1 MILTP
6 EEIIKNSLSNFKKE
20 QSKARREEVRKSL
33 DYYSG
38 SLTEQ
43 YIEPY
48 FKSDAFQEIPH
59 YNTNIVKKF
68 INRMSKIYTIGAKR
82 NVSKK
87 YEELTEVKNARMK
100 QMERMTRLLGTC
112 ATYVMFNEEKQEF
125 DYRPIYYFEPYF
137 GDNVYKP
144 EAIVYP
150 MMHGHADTSDTQELQ
165 YAYWDSQ
172 ICVKFDENGN
182 ILEEVNHN
190 LGILPFV
197 FTHREEQLDS
207 FFVEGA
213 SDLVSANEHVN
224 ITMTEMQLGLRFQ
237 MFGQPV
243 ISGLITDNNQV
254 RVGSDEILSLPEGSS
269 YNIVSPQGSVESVI
283 ENIKWQIELVALNN
297 HLFVTFA
304 QSGGEV
310 PSGISLMIKDLE
322 RHEDFIDDKEIY
334 RQYEHDFYK
343 VEYAISQFNDL
354 GLPDPKRFKV
364 DFSEVEYPMTTQ
376 DKIMLNEYKLKH
388 NLVTEAQIL
397 ADENKDI
404 SIEEAEKIIEDN
416 KEKNGARQVQQ
427 PINLLQEVEED
438 EDENSDKN

>member
-1 MILTP
+1 MVLTP
-6 EEIIKNSLSNFKKE
+6 QEIIKDSLTSFKEE
-20 QSKARREEVRKSL
+20 QAKARREEVRKFL

-38 SLTEQ
+38 SLTDQ
-43 YIEPY
+43 YIEGY

-68 INRMSKIYTIGAKR
+68 VNRMSKIYTIGAKR
-82 NVSKK
+82 NVNDRYVDLSS
-87 YEELTEVKNARMK
+87 VKNARMK

-112 ATYVMFNEEKQEF
+112 ATYVMYDEMEERFE
-125 DYRPIYYFEPYF
+125 YRPIYYFEPYF
-137 GDNVYKP
+137 GDNPYRP
-144 EAIVYP
+144 QAIVYP
-150 MMHGHADTSDTQELQ
+150 MMHGHADLSDTNDLM
-165 YAYWDSQ
+165 YAYWDSELH
-172 ICVKFDENGN
+172 IKFDDNGN
-182 ILEEVNHN
+182 IIEEIQHN
-190 LGILPFV
+190 LGVLPFV

-213 SDLVSANEHVN
+213 SDLVSANEHIN

-243 ISGLITDNNQV
+243 VTGLISDNANV
-254 RVGSDEILSLPEGSS
+254 RAGSDEILTLPEGSN
-269 YNIVSPQGSVESVI
+269 YDIVSPEGNVRDVI

-322 RHEDFIDDKEIY
+322 RHEDFIDDKELY
-334 RQYEHDFYK
+334 RQYEKDFYK
-343 VEYAISQFNDL
+343 VEYALSQSNNL
-354 GLPDPKRFKV
+354 GLPEPSQFKV

-388 NLVTEAQIL
+388 NLTTQAELL
-397 ADENKDI
+397 AEENKDLT
-404 SIEEAEKIIEDN
+404 IEDAIQVIADN
-416 KEKNGARQVQQ
+416 KSMN
-427 PINLLQEVEED
+427 EVEIVED
-438 EDENSDKN
+438 DSQDQEQS

>member
-1 MILTP
+1 MIFTP
-6 EEIIKNSLSNFKKE
+6 QEIIQDSLTHFKEE
-20 QSKARREEVRKSL
+20 QAKARREEVRKSL

-38 SLTEQ
+38 SLTHQ
-43 YIEPY
+43 YIEDY

-68 INRMSKIYTIGAKR
+68 VNRMSKIYTIGAKR

-87 YEELTEVKNARMK
+87 YDEMTEKKNARMK
-100 QMERMTRLLGTC
+100 QMERMTRLIGTC
-112 ATYVMFNEEKQEF
+112 ATYVMYDEESQKF

-137 GDNVYKP
+137 GDNPYKP

-150 MMHGHADTSDTQELQ
+150 MMHGHAEIGDTEQLK
-165 YAYWDSQ
+165 YAYWDSKRC
-172 ICVKFDENGN
+172 IKFDENGDVF
-182 ILEEVNHN
+182 EEVEHN
-190 LGILPFV
+190 LGVLPFV

-213 SDLVSANEHVN
+213 TDLVSANEHIN

-243 ISGLITDNNQV
+243 VTGLISDNSNV
-254 RVGSDEILSLPEGSS
+254 RAGSDEILTLPEGSN
-269 YNIVSPQGSVESVI
+269 YNIVAPQGNVKDVI

-322 RHEDFIDDKEIY
+322 RHEDFMDDKELY
-334 RQYEHDFYK
+334 RQYENDFYK
-343 VEYAISQFNDL
+343 VEYALSQINSL

-376 DKIMLNEYKLKH
+376 DKIMLSEYQLKH
-388 NLVTEAQIL
+388 NLTTEAKIM
-397 ADENKDI
+397 ADENKDL
-404 SIEEAEKIIEDN
+404 SVEQAQKIIEEN
-416 KEKNGARQVQQ
+416 KDVNSASLPEEPLKEVQG
-427 PINLLQEVEED
+427 VED
-438 EDENSDKN
+438 EDEDSDKN

>member
-1 MILTP
+1 MVLTAR
-6 EEIIKNSLSNFKKE
+6 EIIQDSLTNFKEE
-20 QSKARREEVRKSL
+20 QAKARREEVRKSL

-43 YIEPY
+43 YIEGY

-68 INRMSKIYTIGAKR
+68 VNRMSSIYTIGAKR
-82 NVSKK
+82 NVNDK
-87 YEELTEVKNARMK
+87 YIDLTVVKNARMK
-100 QMERMTRLLGTC
+100 QMERMTRLLGST
-112 ATYVMFNEEKQEF
+112 ATYVMYDEIEQRF

-137 GDNVYKP
+137 GDNPYKP

-150 MMHGHADTSDTQELQ
+150 MMHGHADLSDTNELM
-165 YAYWDSQ
+165 YAYWDSELHL
-172 ICVKFDENGN
+172 KFNENGD
-182 ILEEVNHN
+182 ILEEVQHN
-190 LGILPFV
+190 LGVLPFV

-213 SDLVSANEHVN
+213 SDLVSANEHIN

-243 ISGLITDNNQV
+243 VTGIISDNANV
-254 RVGSDEILSLPEGSS
+254 RAGSDEILTLPEGST
-269 YNIVSPQGSVESVI
+269 YDIVSPEGNVEAVI

-322 RHEDFIDDKEIY
+322 RHEDFMDDKELY
-334 RQYEHDFYK
+334 RQYEKEFYK
-343 VEYAISQFNDL
+343 VEYALSQTNNL
-354 GLPDPKRFKV
+354 GLPEPSNFKV
-364 DFSEVEYPMTTQ
+364 DFAEVEYPMTTQ

-388 NLVTEAQIL
+388 NLTTQAELL
-397 ADENKDI
+397 AEENKDL
-404 SIEEAEKIIEDN
+404 SIEDARRIIQENKSINETQVVEDDS
-416 KEKNGARQVQQ
+416 QDS
-427 PINLLQEVEED
+427 D
-438 EDENSDKN
+438 ES

>member
-1 MILTP
+1 MVLTAR
-6 EEIIKNSLSNFKKE
+6 EIIQDSLTNFKEE
-20 QSKARREEVRKSL
+20 QAKARREEVRKSL

-43 YIEPY
+43 YIEGY

-68 INRMSKIYTIGAKR
+68 VNRMSSIYTIGAKR
-82 NVSKK
+82 NVNDK
-87 YEELTEVKNARMK
+87 YIDLTVVKNARMK
-100 QMERMTRLLGTC
+100 QMERMTRLLGST
-112 ATYVMFNEEKQEF
+112 ATYVMYDEVEQRF

-137 GDNVYKP
+137 GDNPYRP

-150 MMHGHADTSDTQELQ
+150 MMHGHADLSDTNELM
-165 YAYWDSQ
+165 YAYWDSELHL
-172 ICVKFDENGN
+172 KFNENGD
-182 ILEEVNHN
+182 ILEEVQHN
-190 LGILPFV
+190 LGVLPFV

-213 SDLVSANEHVN
+213 SDLVSANEHIN

-243 ISGLITDNNQV
+243 VTGIISDNSNV
-254 RVGSDEILSLPEGSS
+254 RAGSDEILTLPEGSN
-269 YNIVSPQGSVESVI
+269 YNIVSPEGRVLDVI

-322 RHEDFIDDKEIY
+322 RHEDFMDDKELY
-334 RQYEHDFYK
+334 RQYEKEFYK
-343 VEYAISQFNDL
+343 VEYALSQTNNL
-354 GLPDPKRFKV
+354 GLPEPSNFKV
-364 DFSEVEYPMTTQ
+364 DFAEVEYPMTTQ

-388 NLVTEAQIL
+388 NLTTQAELL
-397 ADENKDI
+397 AEENKDL
-404 SIEEAEKIIEDN
+404 SIEDARRIIQEN
-416 KEKNGARQVQQ
+416 KS
-427 PINLLQEVEED
+427 INETEVVD
-438 EDENSDKN
+438 ESDTRSQG

>member
-1 MILTP
+1 MVLTAR
-6 EEIIKNSLSNFKKE
+6 EIIQDSLTNFKEE
-20 QSKARREEVRKSL
+20 QAKARREEVRKFL

-43 YIEPY
+43 YIENY

-68 INRMSKIYTIGAKR
+68 VNRMSKIYTIGAKR
-82 NVSKK
+82 NVNAK
-87 YEELTEVKNARMK
+87 YDDLTSVKNARMK
-100 QMERMTRLLGTC
+100 QMERMTRLLGST
-112 ATYVMFNEEKQEF
+112 ATYVMYDTVDEKF

-137 GDNVYKP
+137 GDNPYKP

-150 MMHGHADTSDTQELQ
+150 MMHGHADLSDTDELM
-165 YAYWDSQ
+165 YAYWDKDTH
-172 ICVKFDENGN
+172 IKFDDNGN
-182 ILEEVNHN
+182 ILEEIEHN
-190 LGILPFV
+190 LGVLPFV
-197 FTHREEQLDS
+197 FSHREEQLDS

-213 SDLVSANEHVN
+213 SDLVSANEHIN

-243 ISGLITDNNQV
+243 VTGIISDNSNV
-254 RVGSDEILSLPEGSS
+254 RGGSDEILTLPEGTN
-269 YNIVSPQGSVESVI
+269 YDIVSPEGNVRDVI

-322 RHEDFIDDKEIY
+322 RHEDFIDDKELY
-334 RQYEHDFYK
+334 RQYEQDFYR
-343 VEYAISQFNDL
+343 VEYALSEMNSL
-354 GLPDPKRFKV
+354 GLPNPKEFKV
-364 DFSEVEYPMTTQ
+364 DFSEVEYPMTPQ

-388 NLVTEAQIL
+388 NLVTQPQLL
-397 ADENKDI
+397 AAENKDL
-404 SIEEAEKIIEDN
+404 SIEDASRIIEEN
-416 KEKNGARQVQQ
+416 KQ
-427 PINLLQEVEED
+427 INLSQVVVD
-438 EDENSDKN
+438 ESPSRDSQ

>member
-1 MILTP
+1 MVLTP
-6 EEIIKNSLSNFKKE
+6 QEIIKDSLTNFKEE
-20 QSKARREEVRKSL
+20 QAKARREEVRKFL

-38 SLTEQ
+38 SLTDQ
-43 YIEPY
+43 YIEGY

-68 INRMSKIYTIGAKR
+68 VNRMSKIYTIGAKR
-82 NVSKK
+82 NVNDK
-87 YEELTEVKNARMK
+87 YVELSSVKNARMK

-112 ATYVMFNEEKQEF
+112 ATYVMYDEMEERFE
-125 DYRPIYYFEPYF
+125 YRPIYYFEPYF
-137 GDNVYKP
+137 GDNPYKP
-144 EAIVYP
+144 QAIVYP
-150 MMHGHADTSDTQELQ
+150 MMHGHADLSDTDDLM
-165 YAYWDSQ
+165 YAYWDGDRH
-172 ICVKFDENGN
+172 IKFDDNGN
-182 ILEEVNHN
+182 IIEEIEHN

-197 FTHREEQLDS
+197 FSHREEQLDS

-213 SDLVSANEHVN
+213 SDLVSANEHIN

-243 ISGLITDNNQV
+243 VTGLISDNANV
-254 RVGSDEILSLPEGSS
+254 RAGSDEILTLPEGSN
-269 YNIVSPQGSVESVI
+269 YDIVSPEGNVRDVI

-322 RHEDFIDDKEIY
+322 RHEDFIDDKELY
-334 RQYEHDFYK
+334 RQYEKDFYK
-343 VEYAISQFNDL
+343 VEYALSQTNNL
-354 GLPDPKRFKV
+354 GLPEPSQFKV

-388 NLVTEAQIL
+388 NLTTQAELL
-397 ADENKDI
+397 ADENKDLT
-404 SIEEAEKIIEDN
+404 IEDAIQVIADN
-416 KEKNGARQVQQ
+416 KSMNEIEVVEDDSQDTQQ
-427 PINLLQEVEED
+427 
-438 EDENSDKN
+438 S

>member
-1 MILTP
+1 MVLTAR
-6 EEIIKNSLSNFKKE
+6 EIIQDSLTNFKEE
-20 QSKARREEVRKSL
+20 QAKARREEVRKSL

-43 YIEPY
+43 YIEGY

-68 INRMSKIYTIGAKR
+68 VNRMSSIYTIGAKR
-82 NVSKK
+82 NVNDK
-87 YEELTEVKNARMK
+87 YIDLTVVKNARMK
-100 QMERMTRLLGTC
+100 QMERMTRLLGST
-112 ATYVMFNEEKQEF
+112 ATYVMYDEVEQRF

-137 GDNVYKP
+137 GDNPYRP

-150 MMHGHADTSDTQELQ
+150 MMHGHADLSDTNELM
-165 YAYWDSQ
+165 YAYWDSELHL
-172 ICVKFDENGN
+172 KFNENGD
-182 ILEEVNHN
+182 ILEEVQHN
-190 LGILPFV
+190 LGVLPFV

-213 SDLVSANEHVN
+213 SDLVSANEHIN

-243 ISGLITDNNQV
+243 VTGIISDNSNV
-254 RVGSDEILSLPEGSS
+254 RAGSDEILTLPEGST
-269 YNIVSPQGSVESVI
+269 YDIVSPEGNVEAVI

-322 RHEDFIDDKEIY
+322 RHEDFMDDKELY
-334 RQYEHDFYK
+334 RQYEKEFYK
-343 VEYAISQFNDL
+343 VEYALSQTNNL
-354 GLPDPKRFKV
+354 GLPEPSNFKV
-364 DFSEVEYPMTTQ
+364 DFAEVEYPMTTQ

-388 NLVTEAQIL
+388 NLTTQAELL
-397 ADENKDI
+397 AEENKDL
-404 SIEEAEKIIEDN
+404 SIEDARRIIQENKSINETEVVEDDS
-416 KEKNGARQVQQ
+416 QDS
-427 PINLLQEVEED
+427 D
-438 EDENSDKN
+438 ES

>member
-1 MILTP
+1 MVLTP
-6 EEIIKNSLSNFKKE
+6 QEIIKDSLTNFKEE
-20 QSKARREEVRKSL
+20 QAKARREEVRKFL

-38 SLTEQ
+38 SLTDQ
-43 YIEPY
+43 YIEGY

-68 INRMSKIYTIGAKR
+68 VNRMSKIYTIGAKR
-82 NVSKK
+82 NVNDRYVNLSS
-87 YEELTEVKNARMK
+87 VKNARMK

-112 ATYVMFNEEKQEF
+112 ATYVMYDEMEERFE
-125 DYRPIYYFEPYF
+125 YRPIYYFEPYF
-137 GDNVYKP
+137 GDNPYRP
-144 EAIVYP
+144 QAIVYP
-150 MMHGHADTSDTQELQ
+150 MMHGHADLSDTNDLM
-165 YAYWDSQ
+165 YAYWDSELH
-172 ICVKFDENGN
+172 IKFDDNGN
-182 ILEEVNHN
+182 IIEEIQHN
-190 LGILPFV
+190 LGVLPFV

-213 SDLVSANEHVN
+213 SDLVSANEHIN

-243 ISGLITDNNQV
+243 VTGLISDNANV
-254 RVGSDEILSLPEGSS
+254 RAGSDEILTLPEGSN
-269 YNIVSPQGSVESVI
+269 YDIVSPEGNVRDVI

-322 RHEDFIDDKEIY
+322 RHEDFIDDKELY
-334 RQYEHDFYK
+334 RQYEKDFYK
-343 VEYAISQFNDL
+343 VEYALSQSNNL
-354 GLPDPKRFKV
+354 GLPEPSQFKV

-388 NLVTEAQIL
+388 NLTTQAELL
-397 ADENKDI
+397 AEENKDLT
-404 SIEEAEKIIEDN
+404 IEDAIQVIADN
-416 KEKNGARQVQQ
+416 KSMNQVE
-427 PINLLQEVEED
+427 IVDEGNSQE
-438 EDENSDKN
+438 

>member
-343 VEYAISQFNDL
+343 VEYALSQLNSL

-416 KEKNGARQVQQ
+416 KEKNGARQVQVE
-427 PINLLQEVEED
+427 PEVEED
-438 EDENSDKN
+438 ENNNQE

>member
-283 ENIKWQIELVALNN
+283 ENIKWQIEP
-297 HLFVTFA
+297 LFA
-304 QSGGEV
+304 PSLLLSG
-310 PSGISLMIKDLE
+310 K
-322 RHEDFIDDKEIY
+322 
-334 RQYEHDFYK
+334 
-343 VEYAISQFNDL
+343 FNL
-354 GLPDPKRFKV
+354 YLH
-364 DFSEVEYPMTTQ
+364 Q
-376 DKIMLNEYKLKH
+376 
-388 NLVTEAQIL
+388 
-397 ADENKDI
+397 
-404 SIEEAEKIIEDN
+404 
-416 KEKNGARQVQQ
+416 
-427 PINLLQEVEED
+427 
-438 EDENSDKN
+438 

>member
-87 YEELTEVKNARMK
+87 YDELTEVKNARMK

-343 VEYAISQFNDL
+343 VEYAISQFNNL

-388 NLVTEAQIL
+388 NLVTEAQLL
-397 ADENKDI
+397 AEENKDI
-404 SIEEAEKIIEDN
+404 SVEEAEKIIEEN
-416 KEKNGARQVQQ
+416 KEKNGSRQVQIE
-427 PINLLQEVEED
+427 PEVEED
-438 EDENSDKN
+438 EDNSKE

>member
-1 MILTP
+1 MVLTAK
-6 EEIIKNSLSNFKKE
+6 EIIQDSLTNFKEE
-20 QSKARREEVRKSL
+20 QAKARREEVRKFL

-38 SLTEQ
+38 SLTDQ
-43 YIEPY
+43 YIEGY

-68 INRMSKIYTIGAKR
+68 VNRMSKIYTIGAKR
-82 NVSKK
+82 NVNDR
-87 YEELTEVKNARMK
+87 YLDLTSVKNARMK
-100 QMERMTRLLGTC
+100 QMERMTRLLGTT
-112 ATYVMFNEEKQEF
+112 ATYVMYDEEQERF
-125 DYRPIYYFEPYF
+125 EYRPIYYFEPYF
-137 GDNVYKP
+137 GDNPYKP

-150 MMHGHADTSDTQELQ
+150 MMHGHADISDTTELM
-165 YAYWDSQ
+165 YAYWDKE
-172 ICVKFDENGN
+172 IHIKFDDNGN
-182 ILEEVNHN
+182 VLEEIQHN
-190 LGILPFV
+190 LGVLPFV

-213 SDLVSANEHVN
+213 ADLVSANEHIN

-243 ISGLITDNNQV
+243 VTGLISDNANV
-254 RVGSDEILSLPEGSS
+254 RAGSDEILTLPEGSN
-269 YNIVSPQGSVESVI
+269 YNIVSPQGNVLDVI

-322 RHEDFIDDKEIY
+322 RHEDFIDDKELY
-334 RQYEHDFYK
+334 RQYENDFYK
-343 VEYAISQFNDL
+343 VEYALSQMNSL
-354 GLPDPKRFKV
+354 GLPEISQFKV

-388 NLVTEAQIL
+388 NLTTQAQLLAEENKDLSIEDAAKVIESNMQINQPIIV
-397 ADENKDI
+397 ADENT
-404 SIEEAEKIIEDN
+404 
-416 KEKNGARQVQQ
+416 
-427 PINLLQEVEED
+427 
-438 EDENSDKN
+438 DKG

>member
-1 MILTP
+1 MVLTAR
-6 EEIIKNSLSNFKKE
+6 EIIQDSLTNFKEE
-20 QSKARREEVRKSL
+20 QAKARREEVRKFL

-43 YIEPY
+43 YIENY

-68 INRMSKIYTIGAKR
+68 VNRMSKIYTIGAKR
-82 NVSKK
+82 NVNAK
-87 YEELTEVKNARMK
+87 YDDLTSVKNARMK
-100 QMERMTRLLGTC
+100 QMERMTRLLGST
-112 ATYVMFNEEKQEF
+112 ATYVMFDTVDEKF

-137 GDNVYKP
+137 GDNPYKP

-150 MMHGHADTSDTQELQ
+150 MMHGHADLSDTDELM
-165 YAYWDSQ
+165 YAYWDKDTH
-172 ICVKFDENGN
+172 IKFDDNGN
-182 ILEEVNHN
+182 ILEEIEHN
-190 LGILPFV
+190 LGVLPFV
-197 FTHREEQLDS
+197 FSHREEQLDS

-213 SDLVSANEHVN
+213 SDLVSANEHIN

-243 ISGLITDNNQV
+243 VTGIISDNSNV
-254 RVGSDEILSLPEGSS
+254 RGGSDEILTLPEGTN
-269 YNIVSPQGSVESVI
+269 YDIVSPEGNVRDVI
-283 ENIKWQIELVALNN
+283 ENIKWQIELVAQNN

-304 QSGGEV
+304 QSGWEV

-322 RHEDFIDDKEIY
+322 RHEDFIDDKELY
-334 RQYEHDFYK
+334 RQYEHDFYR
-343 VEYAISQFNDL
+343 VEYALSEMNSL

-388 NLVTEAQIL
+388 NLVTQPQLL
-397 ADENKDI
+397 AAENKDL
-404 SIEEAEKIIEDN
+404 SIEDASRIIEEN
-416 KEKNGARQVQQ
+416 KQV
-427 PINLLQEVEED
+427 NLEQVVVD
-438 EDENSDKN
+438 ESPSRDSQ

>member
-1 MILTP
+1 MVLTAR
-6 EEIIKNSLSNFKKE
+6 EIIQDSLTNFKEE
-20 QSKARREEVRKSL
+20 QAKARREEVRKFL

-43 YIEPY
+43 YIEGY

-68 INRMSKIYTIGAKR
+68 VNRMSKIYTIGAKR
-82 NVSKK
+82 NVNDR
-87 YEELTEVKNARMK
+87 YLDLTVVKNARMK

-112 ATYVMFNEEKQEF
+112 ATYVMYDEVEQRFE
-125 DYRPIYYFEPYF
+125 YRPIYYFEPYF
-137 GDNVYKP
+137 GDNPYRP

-150 MMHGHADTSDTQELQ
+150 MMHGHADLSDTTELM
-165 YAYWDSQ
+165 YAYWDKDTHM
-172 ICVKFDENGN
+172 KFDDNGN
-182 ILEEVNHN
+182 ILEEIEHN
-190 LGILPFV
+190 LGVLPFV

-213 SDLVSANEHVN
+213 SDLVSANEHIN

-243 ISGLITDNNQV
+243 VTGLISDNANV
-254 RVGSDEILSLPEGSS
+254 RAGSDEILTLPEGSN
-269 YNIVSPQGSVESVI
+269 YNIVSPQGNVRDVI

-322 RHEDFIDDKEIY
+322 RHEDFIDDKELY
-334 RQYEHDFYK
+334 RQYEKDFYR
-343 VEYAISQFNDL
+343 VEYALSQVNNL
-354 GLPDPKRFKV
+354 GLPEVSQFKV
-364 DFSEVEYPMTTQ
+364 DFAEVEYPMTTQ

-388 NLVTEAQIL
+388 NLTTEAQLL
-397 ADENKDI
+397 AEENKDLSVDDATQI
-404 SIEEAEKIIEDN
+404 IEEN
-416 KEKNGARQVQQ
+416 KSVNQTLV
-427 PINLLQEVEED
+427 VED
-438 EDENSDKN
+438 ESNSQE

>member
-1 MILTP
+1 MVLTAR
-6 EEIIKNSLSNFKKE
+6 EIIQDSLTNFKEE
-20 QSKARREEVRKSL
+20 QAKARREEVRKSL

-43 YIEPY
+43 YIEGY

-68 INRMSKIYTIGAKR
+68 VNRMSSIYTIGAKR
-82 NVSKK
+82 NVSDN
-87 YEELTEVKNARMK
+87 YIDLTVVKNARMK
-100 QMERMTRLLGTC
+100 QMERMTRLLGST
-112 ATYVMFNEEKQEF
+112 ATYVMYDEIEQRFE
-125 DYRPIYYFEPYF
+125 YRPIYYFEPYF
-137 GDNVYKP
+137 GDNPYRP

-150 MMHGHADTSDTQELQ
+150 MMHGHADLSDTDELM
-165 YAYWDSQ
+165 YAYWDSELHL
-172 ICVKFDENGN
+172 KFNENGD
-182 ILEEVNHN
+182 ILEEVQHN
-190 LGILPFV
+190 LGVLPFV

-213 SDLVSANEHVN
+213 SDLVSANEHIN

-243 ISGLITDNNQV
+243 VTGLISDNANV
-254 RVGSDEILSLPEGSS
+254 RAGSDEILTLPEGST
-269 YNIVSPQGSVESVI
+269 YDIVSPEGNVEAVI

-322 RHEDFIDDKEIY
+322 RHEDFMDDKELY
-334 RQYEHDFYK
+334 RQYEKEFYK
-343 VEYAISQFNDL
+343 VEYALSQTNNL
-354 GLPDPKRFKV
+354 GLPEPSNFKV
-364 DFSEVEYPMTTQ
+364 DFAEVEYPMTTQ

-388 NLVTEAQIL
+388 NLTTQAELL
-397 ADENKDI
+397 AEENKDL
-404 SIEEAEKIIEDN
+404 SIEDARRIIQENKSINETEVVEDDS
-416 KEKNGARQVQQ
+416 QDS
-427 PINLLQEVEED
+427 D
-438 EDENSDKN
+438 ES

>member
-1 MILTP
+1 MVLTAR
-6 EEIIKNSLSNFKKE
+6 EIIQDSLTNFKEE
-20 QSKARREEVRKSL
+20 QAKARREEVRKFL

-43 YIEPY
+43 YIEGY

-68 INRMSKIYTIGAKR
+68 VNRMSKIYTIGAKR
-82 NVSKK
+82 NVSDR
-87 YEELTEVKNARMK
+87 YLDLTSVKNARMK
-100 QMERMTRLLGTC
+100 QMERMTRLLGST
-112 ATYVMFNEEKQEF
+112 ATYVMYDELEERFE
-125 DYRPIYYFEPYF
+125 YRPIYYFEPYF
-137 GDNVYKP
+137 GDNPYRP

-150 MMHGHADTSDTQELQ
+150 MMHGHADLSDTNDLM
-165 YAYWDSQ
+165 YAYWDSELHM
-172 ICVKFDENGN
+172 KFDDNGN
-182 ILEEVNHN
+182 ILEEIQHN
-190 LGILPFV
+190 LGVLPFV

-213 SDLVSANEHVN
+213 SDLVSANEHIN

-243 ISGLITDNNQV
+243 VTGLISDNSNV
-254 RVGSDEILSLPEGSS
+254 RAGSDEILTLPEGSN
-269 YNIVSPQGSVESVI
+269 YNIVSPKGNVRDVI

-322 RHEDFIDDKEIY
+322 RHEDFIDDKELY
-334 RQYEHDFYK
+334 RQYEKDFYR
-343 VEYAISQFNDL
+343 VEYALSQINNLGLPEASQFN
-354 GLPDPKRFKV
+354 V

-376 DKIMLNEYKLKH
+376 DKIMMNEYKLKH
-388 NLVTEAQIL
+388 NLTTEAKIL
-397 ADENKDI
+397 AEENKDLTI
-404 SIEEAEKIIEDN
+404 EDANRIIEENASVN
-416 KEKNGARQVQQ
+416 HHW
-427 PINLLQEVEED
+427 
-438 EDENSDKN
+438 

>member
-1 MILTP
+1 MVLTAR
-6 EEIIKNSLSNFKKE
+6 EIIQDSLTNFKEE
-20 QSKARREEVRKSL
+20 QAKARREEVRKSL

-43 YIEPY
+43 YIEGY

-68 INRMSKIYTIGAKR
+68 VNRMSSIYTIGAKR
-82 NVSKK
+82 NVSDN
-87 YEELTEVKNARMK
+87 YIDLTVVKNARMK
-100 QMERMTRLLGTC
+100 QMERMTRLLGST
-112 ATYVMFNEEKQEF
+112 ATYVMYDEIEQRF

-137 GDNVYKP
+137 GDNPYKP

-150 MMHGHADTSDTQELQ
+150 MMHGHADLSDTNELM
-165 YAYWDSQ
+165 YAYWDSELHL
-172 ICVKFDENGN
+172 KFNENGD
-182 ILEEVNHN
+182 ILEEVQHN
-190 LGILPFV
+190 LGVLPFV

-213 SDLVSANEHVN
+213 SDLVSANEHIN

-243 ISGLITDNNQV
+243 VTGIISDNANV
-254 RVGSDEILSLPEGSS
+254 RAGSDEILTLPEGSN
-269 YNIVSPQGSVESVI
+269 YNIVSPEGRVLDVI

-322 RHEDFIDDKEIY
+322 RHEDFMDDKELY
-334 RQYEHDFYK
+334 RQYEKEFYK
-343 VEYAISQFNDL
+343 VEYALSQTNNL
-354 GLPDPKRFKV
+354 GLPEPSSFKV
-364 DFSEVEYPMTTQ
+364 DFAEVEYPMTTQ

-388 NLVTEAQIL
+388 NLTTQGELL
-397 ADENKDI
+397 AEENKDL
-404 SIEEAEKIIEDN
+404 SIEDARRIIQEN
-416 KEKNGARQVQQ
+416 KS
-427 PINLLQEVEED
+427 INESEVVD
-438 EDENSDKN
+438 EIDTRSQG

>member
-1 MILTP
+1 MIKTP
-6 EEIIKNSLSNFKKE
+6 EEIIKDSLTFFKKD
-20 QSKARREEVRKSL
+20 QSRKRREEVRKFL

-43 YIEPY
+43 YIEDY

-68 INRMSKIYTIGAKR
+68 INRMSKIYTIGATR
-82 NVSKK
+82 NVNKK
-87 YEELTEVKNARMK
+87 YEVLTEVKNARMK
-100 QMERMTRLLGTC
+100 QMERMTRLLGTV
-112 ATYVMFNEEKQEF
+112 ATYVMYNEEKEQF

-137 GDNVYKP
+137 GDNVYQP
-144 EAIVYP
+144 ESIVYP
-150 MMHGHADTSDTQELQ
+150 MMHGHADLSDTGELQ
-165 YAYWDSQ
+165 YAYWDSE

-182 ILEEVNHN
+182 IFKEVKHN
-190 LGILPFV
+190 LGVLPFV

-243 ISGLITDNNQV
+243 ISGLISDNNQV
-254 RVGSDEILSLPEGSS
+254 RAGSDEILTLPEGSS
-269 YNIVSPQGSVESVI
+269 YDIVAPQGNVQAVI

-322 RHEDFIDDKEIY
+322 RHEDFIDDIELY
-334 RQYEHDFYK
+334 RQYEHSFYQI
-343 VEYAISQFNDL
+343 EHAISEINSL
-354 GLPDPKRFKV
+354 GLPEPKRFKV

-388 NLVTEAQIL
+388 NLTTEAELL

-404 SIEEAEKIIEDN
+404 SVEEAEKIIEEN
-416 KEKNGARQVQQ
+416 KEKNGARQVQ
-427 PINLLQEVEED
+427 PVVEPEVEEED
-438 EDENSDKN
+438 EDNSQE

>member
-1 MILTP
+1 MIKTP
-6 EEIIKNSLSNFKKE
+6 EEIIKDSLTFFKKD
-20 QSKARREEVRKSL
+20 QSRKRREEVRKFL

-43 YIEPY
+43 YIEDY
-48 FKSDAFQEIPH
+48 FESDAFQEIPH

-68 INRMSKIYTIGAKR
+68 INRMSKIYTIGATR
-82 NVSKK
+82 NVNKK
-87 YEELTEVKNARMK
+87 YEVLTEVKNARMK
-100 QMERMTRLLGTC
+100 QMERMTRLLGTV
-112 ATYVMFNEEKQEF
+112 ATYVMYNEEKEQF

-137 GDNVYKP
+137 GDNVYQP
-144 EAIVYP
+144 ESIVYP
-150 MMHGHADTSDTQELQ
+150 MMHGHADLSDTGELQ
-165 YAYWDSQ
+165 YAYWDSE

-182 ILEEVNHN
+182 IFKEVKHN
-190 LGILPFV
+190 LGVLPFV

-243 ISGLITDNNQV
+243 VSGADLGNNHRFGLYDQVLIKDNHQA
-254 RVGSDEILSLPEGSS
+254 
-269 YNIVSPQGSVESVI
+269 VI

-322 RHEDFIDDKEIY
+322 RHEDFIDDIELY
-334 RQYEHDFYK
+334 RQYEHSFYQI
-343 VEYAISQFNDL
+343 EHAISEINSL
-354 GLPDPKRFKV
+354 GLPEPKRFKV

-388 NLVTEAQIL
+388 NLTTEAELL

-404 SIEEAEKIIEDN
+404 SVEEAEKIIEEN
-416 KEKNGARQVQQ
+416 KEKNGARQVQ
-427 PINLLQEVEED
+427 PVVEPEVEEED
-438 EDENSDKN
+438 EDNSQE

>member
-1 MILTP
+1 MVLTAR
-6 EEIIKNSLSNFKKE
+6 EIIQDSLTHFKEE
-20 QSKARREEVRKSL
+20 QAKARREEVRKFL

-43 YIEPY
+43 YIEGY

-68 INRMSKIYTIGAKR
+68 VNRMSKIYTIGAKR
-82 NVSKK
+82 NVNDK
-87 YEELTEVKNARMK
+87 YLELTSVKNARMK
-100 QMERMTRLLGTC
+100 QMERMTRLLGST
-112 ATYVMFNEEKQEF
+112 ATYVMYDELEERFE
-125 DYRPIYYFEPYF
+125 YRPIYYFEPYF
-137 GDNVYKP
+137 GDNPYKP

-150 MMHGHADTSDTQELQ
+150 MMHGHADLSDTDELM
-165 YAYWDSQ
+165 YAYWDSELHL
-172 ICVKFDENGN
+172 KFNENGD
-182 ILEEVNHN
+182 ILEEVQHN

-213 SDLVSANEHVN
+213 SDLVSANEHIN

-243 ISGLITDNNQV
+243 VTGLISDNSNV
-254 RVGSDEILSLPEGSS
+254 RAGSDEILTLPEGST
-269 YNIVSPQGSVESVI
+269 YDIVAPEGNVEAVI

-322 RHEDFIDDKEIY
+322 RHEDFIDDKELY
-334 RQYEHDFYK
+334 RQYEKDFYR
-343 VEYAISQFNDL
+343 VEYALSQINNL
-354 GLPDPKRFKV
+354 GLPEVSQFKV
-364 DFSEVEYPMTTQ
+364 DFSEVEYPMTPQ

-388 NLVTEAQIL
+388 NLTTQAQLL
-397 ADENKDI
+397 AEENKDL
-404 SIEEAEKIIEDN
+404 SVEDARQIIEAN
-416 KEKNGARQVQQ
+416 KLVN
-427 PINLLQEVEED
+427 EVEVVKDDSQDSD
-438 EDENSDKN
+438 ES

>member
-1 MILTP
+1 MVLTP
-6 EEIIKNSLSNFKKE
+6 QEIIKDSLTNFKEE
-20 QSKARREEVRKSL
+20 QAKARREEVRKFL

-38 SLTEQ
+38 SLTDQ
-43 YIEPY
+43 YIEGY

-68 INRMSKIYTIGAKR
+68 VNRMSKIYTIGAKR
-82 NVSKK
+82 NVNDK
-87 YEELTEVKNARMK
+87 YVDLSSVKNARMK

-112 ATYVMFNEEKQEF
+112 ATYVMYDEMEERFE
-125 DYRPIYYFEPYF
+125 YRPIYYFEPYF
-137 GDNVYKP
+137 GDNPYKP
-144 EAIVYP
+144 QAIVYP
-150 MMHGHADTSDTQELQ
+150 MMHGHADLSDTNDLM
-165 YAYWDSQ
+165 YAYWDSE
-172 ICVKFDENGN
+172 IHMKFDDNGN
-182 ILEEVNHN
+182 IIEEIQHN
-190 LGILPFV
+190 LGVLPFV

-213 SDLVSANEHVN
+213 SDLVSANEHIN

-243 ISGLITDNNQV
+243 VTGLISDNANV
-254 RVGSDEILSLPEGSS
+254 RAGSDEILTLPEGSN
-269 YNIVSPQGSVESVI
+269 YDIVSPEGNVRDVI

-322 RHEDFIDDKEIY
+322 RHEDFIDDKELY
-334 RQYEHDFYK
+334 RQYEKEFYK
-343 VEYAISQFNDL
+343 VEYALSQTNNL
-354 GLPDPKRFKV
+354 GLPEPSQFKV

-388 NLVTEAQIL
+388 NLTTQAELL
-397 ADENKDI
+397 ADENKDLT
-404 SIEEAEKIIEDN
+404 IEDAIQVIADN
-416 KEKNGARQVQQ
+416 KSMNEIEVVDEGDS
-427 PINLLQEVEED
+427 QE
-438 EDENSDKN
+438 

>member
-1 MILTP
+1 MIKTP
-6 EEIIKNSLSNFKKE
+6 EEIIKDSLTFFKKD
-20 QSKARREEVRKSL
+20 QSRKRREEVRKFL

-43 YIEPY
+43 YIEDY

-68 INRMSKIYTIGAKR
+68 INRMSKIYTIGATR
-82 NVSKK
+82 NVNKK
-87 YEELTEVKNARMK
+87 YEVLTEVKNARMK
-100 QMERMTRLLGTC
+100 QMERMTRLLGTV
-112 ATYVMFNEEKQEF
+112 ATYVMYNEEKEQF

-137 GDNVYKP
+137 GDNVYQP
-144 EAIVYP
+144 ESIVYP
-150 MMHGHADTSDTQELQ
+150 MMHGHADLSDTGELQ
-165 YAYWDSQ
+165 YAYWDSE

-182 ILEEVNHN
+182 VLKEVKHN
-190 LGILPFV
+190 LGVLPFV

-243 ISGLITDNNQV
+243 ISGLISDNNQV
-254 RVGSDEILSLPEGSS
+254 RAGSDEILTLPEGSS
-269 YNIVSPQGSVESVI
+269 YDIVAPQGNVQAVI

-322 RHEDFIDDKEIY
+322 RHEDFIDDIELY
-334 RQYEHDFYK
+334 RQYEHSFYQI
-343 VEYAISQFNDL
+343 EHAISEINSL
-354 GLPDPKRFKV
+354 GLPEPKRFKV

-388 NLVTEAQIL
+388 NLTTEAELL

-404 SIEEAEKIIEDN
+404 SVEEAEKIIEEN
-416 KEKNGARQVQQ
+416 KEKNGARQVQ
-427 PINLLQEVEED
+427 PVVEPEVEEED
-438 EDENSDKN
+438 EDNSQE

>member
-1 MILTP
+1 MVLTAR
-6 EEIIKNSLSNFKKE
+6 EIIQDSLTNFKEE
-20 QSKARREEVRKSL
+20 QAKARREEVRKFL

-43 YIEPY
+43 YIENY

-68 INRMSKIYTIGAKR
+68 VNRMSKIYTIGAKR
-82 NVSKK
+82 NVNAK
-87 YEELTEVKNARMK
+87 YDDLTSVKNARMK
-100 QMERMTRLLGTC
+100 QMERMTRLLGST
-112 ATYVMFNEEKQEF
+112 ATYVMFDTVDEKF

-137 GDNVYKP
+137 GDNPYKP

-150 MMHGHADTSDTQELQ
+150 MMHGHADLSDTDDLM
-165 YAYWDSQ
+165 YAYWDKDTH
-172 ICVKFDENGN
+172 IKFDDNGS
-182 ILEEVNHN
+182 ILEEIEHN
-190 LGILPFV
+190 LGVLPFV
-197 FTHREEQLDS
+197 FSHREEQLDS

-213 SDLVSANEHVN
+213 SDLVSANEHIN

-243 ISGLITDNNQV
+243 VTGIISDNSNV
-254 RVGSDEILSLPEGSS
+254 RGGSDEILTLPEGTN
-269 YNIVSPQGSVESVI
+269 YDIVSPEGNVRDVI
-283 ENIKWQIELVALNN
+283 ENIKWQIELVAQNN

-322 RHEDFIDDKEIY
+322 RHEDFIDDKELY
-334 RQYEHDFYK
+334 RQYEEDFYR
-343 VEYAISQFNDL
+343 VEYALSEMNSL
-354 GLPDPKRFKV
+354 GLPSPKEFKV

-388 NLVTEAQIL
+388 NLVTQPQLL
-397 ADENKDI
+397 ASENKDL
-404 SIEEAEKIIEDN
+404 SIEDASRIIEEN
-416 KEKNGARQVQQ
+416 KQV
-427 PINLLQEVEED
+427 NLSQVVVD
-438 EDENSDKN
+438 ESPSRDSQ

>member
-1 MILTP
+1 MVFTP
-6 EEIIKNSLSNFKKE
+6 REIIQDSLKNFKQE
-20 QSKARREEVRKSL
+20 QAKARREEVRKFL

-38 SLTEQ
+38 SLTDQ
-43 YIEPY
+43 YIQPY
-48 FKSDAFQEIPH
+48 FNTDAFQEIPH

-68 INRMSKIYTIGAKR
+68 VNRMSKIYTIGAKR
-82 NVSKK
+82 NVNDK
-87 YEELTEVKNARMK
+87 YLELTSVKNARMK

-112 ATYVMFNEEKQEF
+112 ATYVMYDEMEQRFE
-125 DYRPIYYFEPYF
+125 YRPIYYFEPYF
-137 GDNVYKP
+137 GDNPYKP

-150 MMHGHADTSDTQELQ
+150 MMHGHADLSDTSDLM
-165 YAYWDSQ
+165 YAYWDKE
-172 ICVKFDENGN
+172 ICLKFDENGN
-182 ILEEVNHN
+182 VLEEIKHN
-190 LGILPFV
+190 LGVLPFV

-213 SDLVSANEHVN
+213 SDLVSANEHIN

-243 ISGLITDNNQV
+243 VTGLISDNSNV
-254 RVGSDEILSLPEGSS
+254 RAGSDEILTLPEGSN
-269 YNIVSPQGSVESVI
+269 YNIVSPQGNVRDVI

-322 RHEDFIDDKEIY
+322 RHEDFIDDKELY
-334 RQYEHDFYK
+334 RQYEKDFYK
-343 VEYAISQFNDL
+343 VEYALSQMNSL
-354 GLPDPKRFKV
+354 GLPEPTQFKV

-376 DKIMLNEYKLKH
+376 DKIMLNEYRLKH

-397 ADENKDI
+397 AEENKDL
-404 SIEEAEKIIEDN
+404 SLDDANAIIEQN
-416 KEKNGARQVQQ
+416 KQTNQTLV
-427 PINLLQEVEED
+427 VT
-438 EDENSDKN
+438 DENTNRTSN

>member
-1 MILTP
+1 MIKTP
-6 EEIIKNSLSNFKKE
+6 EEIIKDSLTFFKKD
-20 QSKARREEVRKSL
+20 QSRKRREEVRKFL

-43 YIEPY
+43 YIEDY

-82 NVSKK
+82 NVNKK
-87 YEELTEVKNARMK
+87 YEVLTEVKNARMK
-100 QMERMTRLLGTC
+100 QMERMTRLLGTV
-112 ATYVMFNEEKQEF
+112 ATYVMYNEEKEQF

-137 GDNVYKP
+137 GDNVYQP
-144 EAIVYP
+144 ESIVYP
-150 MMHGHADTSDTQELQ
+150 MMHGHADLSDTEELQ
-165 YAYWDSQ
+165 YAYWDSE

-182 ILEEVNHN
+182 VLKEVKHN
-190 LGILPFV
+190 LGVLPFV

-243 ISGLITDNNQV
+243 ISGLISDNNQV
-254 RVGSDEILSLPEGSS
+254 RAGSDEILTLPEGSS
-269 YNIVSPQGSVESVI
+269 YNIVAPQGNVQAVI

-322 RHEDFIDDKEIY
+322 RHEDFIDDIELY
-334 RQYEHDFYK
+334 RQYEHSFYQI
-343 VEYAISQFNDL
+343 EHAISEINSL
-354 GLPDPKRFKV
+354 GLPEPKRFKV

-388 NLVTEAQIL
+388 NLITEAQIL

-404 SIEEAEKIIEDN
+404 SVEEAEKIIEEN
-416 KEKNGARQVQQ
+416 KEKNGARQVQ
-427 PINLLQEVEED
+427 PVVEPEVEE
-438 EDENSDKN
+438 EDDQDSSEN

>member
-1 MILTP
+1 MIKTP
-6 EEIIKNSLSNFKKE
+6 EEIIKDSLTFFKKD
-20 QSKARREEVRKSL
+20 QSRKRREEVRKFL

-43 YIEPY
+43 YIEDY

-68 INRMSKIYTIGAKR
+68 INRMSKIYTIGATR
-82 NVSKK
+82 NVNKK
-87 YEELTEVKNARMK
+87 YEVLTEVKNARMK
-100 QMERMTRLLGTC
+100 QMERMTRLLGTV
-112 ATYVMFNEEKQEF
+112 ATYVMYNEEKEQF

-137 GDNVYKP
+137 GDNVYQP
-144 EAIVYP
+144 ESIVYP
-150 MMHGHADTSDTQELQ
+150 MMHGHADLSDTEELQ
-165 YAYWDSQ
+165 YAYWDSE

-182 ILEEVNHN
+182 VLKEVKHN
-190 LGILPFV
+190 LGVLPFV

-243 ISGLITDNNQV
+243 ISGLISDNNQV
-254 RVGSDEILSLPEGSS
+254 RAGSDEILTLPEGSS
-269 YNIVSPQGSVESVI
+269 YDIVAPQGNVQAVI

-322 RHEDFIDDKEIY
+322 RHEDFIDDIELY
-334 RQYEHDFYK
+334 RQYEHSFYQI
-343 VEYAISQFNDL
+343 EHAISEINSL
-354 GLPDPKRFKV
+354 GLPEPKRFKV

-388 NLVTEAQIL
+388 NLTTEAELL

-404 SIEEAEKIIEDN
+404 SVEEAEKIIEEN
-416 KEKNGARQVQQ
+416 KEKNGARQVQ
-427 PINLLQEVEED
+427 PVVEPEVEEED
-438 EDENSDKN
+438 EDNSQE

>member
-1 MILTP
+1 MIKTP
-6 EEIIKNSLSNFKKE
+6 EEIIKDSLTFFKKD
-20 QSKARREEVRKSL
+20 QSRKRREEVRKFL

-43 YIEPY
+43 YIEDY

-87 YEELTEVKNARMK
+87 YEVLTEVKNARMK
-100 QMERMTRLLGTC
+100 QMERMTRLLGTV
-112 ATYVMFNEEKQEF
+112 ATYVMYNEEKEQF

-137 GDNVYKP
+137 GDNVYQP
-144 EAIVYP
+144 ESIVYP
-150 MMHGHADTSDTQELQ
+150 MMHGHADLSDTEELQ
-165 YAYWDSQ
+165 YAYWDSE

-182 ILEEVNHN
+182 VLKEVKHN
-190 LGILPFV
+190 LGVLPFV

-243 ISGLITDNNQV
+243 ISGLISDNNQV
-254 RVGSDEILSLPEGSS
+254 RAGSDEILTLPEGSS
-269 YNIVSPQGSVESVI
+269 YDIVAPQGNVLTVI

-322 RHEDFIDDKEIY
+322 RHEDFIDDIELY
-334 RQYEHDFYK
+334 RQYEHSFYQI
-343 VEYAISQFNDL
+343 EHAISEINSL
-354 GLPDPKRFKV
+354 GLPEPKRFKV

-388 NLVTEAQIL
+388 NLITEAQIL

-404 SIEEAEKIIEDN
+404 SVEEAEKIIEEN
-416 KEKNGARQVQQ
+416 KEKNGARQVQ
-427 PINLLQEVEED
+427 PVVEPEVEE
-438 EDENSDKN
+438 EDDQDSSEN

>member
-1 MILTP
+1 MVFTP
-6 EEIIKNSLSNFKKE
+6 REIIQDSLKNFKQE
-20 QSKARREEVRKSL
+20 QAKARREEVRKFL

-38 SLTEQ
+38 SLTDQ
-43 YIEPY
+43 YIQSY
-48 FKSDAFQEIPH
+48 FNTDAFQEIPH

-68 INRMSKIYTIGAKR
+68 VNRMSKIYTIGAKR
-82 NVSKK
+82 NVNDK
-87 YEELTEVKNARMK
+87 YTELTSVKNARMK

-112 ATYVMFNEEKQEF
+112 ATYVMYDEMEQRFE
-125 DYRPIYYFEPYF
+125 YRPIYYFEPYF
-137 GDNVYKP
+137 GDNPYKP

-150 MMHGHADTSDTQELQ
+150 MMHGHADLSDTSDLM
-165 YAYWDSQ
+165 YAYWDKE
-172 ICVKFDENGN
+172 ICLKFDENGN
-182 ILEEVNHN
+182 VLEEIKHN
-190 LGILPFV
+190 LGVLPFV

-213 SDLVSANEHVN
+213 SDLVSANEHIN

-243 ISGLITDNNQV
+243 VTGLISDNSNV
-254 RVGSDEILSLPEGSS
+254 RAGSDEILTLPEGSN
-269 YNIVSPQGSVESVI
+269 YNIVSPQGNVRDVI

-322 RHEDFIDDKEIY
+322 RHEDFIDDKELY
-334 RQYEHDFYK
+334 RQYENEFYK
-343 VEYAISQFNDL
+343 IEYALSQTNSL
-354 GLPDPKRFKV
+354 GLPDPKQFKV

-376 DKIMLNEYKLKH
+376 DKIMLNEYRLKH

-397 ADENKDI
+397 AEENKDL
-404 SIEEAEKIIEDN
+404 SLDDARAIIEQN
-416 KEKNGARQVQQ
+416 KQVNQT
-427 PINLLQEVEED
+427 LVVED
-438 EDENSDKN
+438 VQNRN